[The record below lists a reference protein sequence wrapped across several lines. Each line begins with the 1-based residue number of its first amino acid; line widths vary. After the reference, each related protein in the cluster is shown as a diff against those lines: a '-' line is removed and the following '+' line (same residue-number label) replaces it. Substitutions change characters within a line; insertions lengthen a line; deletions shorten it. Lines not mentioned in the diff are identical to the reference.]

1 VDEHTD
7 TSPDQAAANEDSSHH
22 IAPVESSDLPGHQAP
37 EGDRIEAGTPESTE
51 PPAATGPV
59 EAAEPQRNSAPA
71 FGPEWSSAPASAG
84 EAPLDMNGTWA
95 AGEPARSRSA
105 WAKPVVIAVVALV
118 VVAGIAVGAL
128 AFALRGSSDTIT
140 KLVPSD
146 ASVYATVYLDPAL
159 SQKLAIRNLMKKFP
173 AVDTT
178 GELNNRLN
186 DFFDSAFEGS
196 GISFEQDVAPWI
208 GGQLGAVV
216 KVENTAT
223 SAALLIAS
231 KDDAAATAALSKL
244 KGQLG
249 NNGDSFTTEQ
259 HGGVTLT
266 IGTPSSGTDKHVFGM
281 VGHTVI
287 FASATTIA
295 ESVIDTSQGS
305 HANITSS
312 AGYTNVQK
320 GLPKDRLAMVFIDAA
335 PLIKDLEQSDLSSAA
350 AAGLPGPVTALEAYR
365 AAGITVSA
373 ADSGITV
380 DVSVD
385 LDASKLSAEQR
396 ASLTAAPHDNTTY
409 RFVPRSSYVLIAGEN
424 LDRTIRAG
432 VNAAIKQDPSVKDNT
447 DELGLTGSG
456 NVVDTL
462 TGDYALT
469 AGPGYETGGFPG
481 VALVA
486 GTKDL
491 VKMQH
496 FLDHSAGELFGG
508 LTGTASTTEQ
518 YQGVTITY
526 WEAPPDSVIPIS
538 PAYAVTDGMAIV
550 ALSPGEIKGV
560 IDAKGGTNIT
570 DSVNYQAA
578 QAAAVSNTT
587 SVVYVDVEAVAAAVR
602 DQLPADARES
612 FDTNVEPN
620 LEHVKAFLMTGGGS
634 IDHQSLRMFVLVR

>member
-1 VDEHTD
+1 MDGDVDEHTD
-7 TSPDQAAANEDSSHH
+7 GSLDQPAGGRAIDGEPTAQSSGLTAAPTQTETAAAPD
-22 IAPVESSDLPGHQAP
+22 PVP
-37 EGDRIEAGTPESTE
+37 ET
-51 PPAATGPV
+51 
-59 EAAEPQRNSAPA
+59 A
-71 FGPEWSSAPASAG
+71 FGPEWSSTPAPENGPAEPAG
-84 EAPLDMNGTWA
+84 PDAGGSGA
-95 AGEPARSRSA
+95 AGEPAPSGPS
-105 WAKPVVIAVVALV
+105 WVKPVVIAVVALV

-128 AFALRGSSDTIT
+128 AFALRGSSDTIS

-186 DFFDSAFEGS
+186 EFFDSAFEGS
-196 GISFEQDVAPWI
+196 GISFEKDIAPWV
-208 GGQLGAVV
+208 GGQVGAVV
-216 KVENTAT
+216 KVEKTAT

-231 KDDAAATAALSKL
+231 KDDAAATTSLSKL
-244 KGQLG
+244 KAQLA
-249 NNGDSFTTEQ
+249 NSGDSFTTEQ
-259 HGGVTLT
+259 HAGVTLA

-287 FASATTIA
+287 FASTTPIA

-305 HANITSS
+305 HPNITSTS
-312 AGYTNVQK
+312 GYANVQK

-335 PLIKDLEQSDLSSAA
+335 PLIQDLEQNVSSAA
-350 AAGLPGPVTALEAYR
+350 TAALPGPVTALEAYR
-365 AAGITVSA
+365 AAGIAVSA
-373 ADSGITV
+373 ADSGVTI

-396 ASLTAAPHDNTTY
+396 AALTAAPHDNTTY

-424 LDRTIRAG
+424 LDQTIHDG
-432 VNAAIKQDPSVKDNT
+432 LNAAIEQDPSVKDGT
-447 DELGLTGSG
+447 DQLGLTGSG

-462 TGDYALT
+462 TGDYSLT

-486 GTKDL
+486 GTKDPA
-491 VKMQH
+491 KMQH
-496 FLDHSAGELFGG
+496 FLGDLLGG
-508 LTGTASTTEQ
+508 LTGTPSQTEQ
-518 YQGVTITY
+518 YQGVTITS
-526 WEAPPDSVIPIS
+526 WQAPSDSFIPVS

-550 ALSPGEIKGV
+550 ALSPDEIKGV

-587 SVVYVDVEAVAAAVR
+587 SVFYVDVEAVAAAVR
-602 DQLPADARES
+602 DQLPADARETY
-612 FDTNVEPN
+612 DANVQPN
-620 LEHVKAFLMTGGGS
+620 LQHVKAFLMTGGGS